1 MALARPALVAA
12 AVAALAAPLAPAAPA
27 AAQAYASYGP
37 DPCHVAKRQAGNS
50 GTVAGGVIGAL
61 AGSAIAGRGS
71 RLGGALVGGAV
82 GAVAGHE
89 IAKNSVKCVAY
100 PHRYRDH
107 RPGCRWVEERRHGVW
122 HGFEVCRGPDGVW
135 RPSGRS

>member
-1 MALARPALVAA
+1 MKSARPILFL
-12 AVAALAAPLAPAAPA
+12 AALATSAPLIGASPA
-27 AAQAYASYGP
+27 AAQAYSSYGP
-37 DPCHVAKRQAGNS
+37 DPCHAARREAGNT
-50 GTVAGGVIGAL
+50 GTVTGGVLGAL

-89 IAKNSVKCVAY
+89 IAKSTVKCVAY
-100 PHRYRDH
+100 PWRYRNH
-107 RPGCRWVEERRHGVW
+107 PPGCRWVEERHHGRW